1 MATFIELVNKTIRA
15 AGVELDELLVGDFAS
30 PSDPLQAKFKEWV
43 ADAWFEEQLSRKDWE
58 FTQKLGQTDINPRV
72 LIVDGDHPHTTIVGA
87 TFEGDTSG
95 FELTVKAVDI
105 LSGSFNAGNA
115 QAILDLEPLTSNNF
129 IPGELFDEVDP
140 DPLNVNVFKVRWE
153 AYYDLVTDTTGSYE
167 VSKSSFYIVDP
178 ETGADRNRLKWI
190 SFEEYQNIANQGTG
204 YFGTPTYIAETPDG
218 HYTFF
223 PRPNKRY
230 RLTFTYTT
238 IPQTLV
244 DDDDEPACPVEYHD
258 VIVYR
263 ALMNYAD
270 YDEKPQ
276 VFARAERRYNLY
288 KNRLNVNK
296 LPELKWGA
304 NRYEECQF

>member
-1 MATFIELVNKTIRA
+1 MATYIELVNKTIRA

-58 FTQKLGQTDINPRV
+58 FTQKRGQMEINPRILV
-72 LIVDGDHPHTTIVGA
+72 RNGDRA
-87 TFEGDTSG
+87 TAPPVASIFEGDTSG
-95 FELTVKAVDI
+95 LEITVKAVTL
-105 LSGSFNAGNA
+105 LSGAWASGTAE
-115 QAILDLEPLTSNNF
+115 AIIDLEPLSSNHF

-140 DPLNVNVFKVRWE
+140 TPANVDVFKATWE
-153 AYYDLVTDTTGSYE
+153 AYYDLVTDTSGSYE
-167 VSKSSFYIVDP
+167 VSKSSFYIVNP

-244 DDDDEPACPVEYHD
+244 NDDDEPACPVEYHD

-270 YDEKPQ
+270 FDEKPQ

-304 NRYEECQF
+304 NRYDECQF